1 MSKYQELMNQAQQL
15 MAQAEEARKAE
26 LQGVIQQIKATMAE
40 HGITL
45 ADFGGEPGRRAGT
58 RAKKTAEVRYR
69 GPNGEVW
76 SGGRGR
82 RPDWVLQLQTQGK
95 DIEQYRV

>member
-1 MSKYQELMNQAQQL
+1 MSKYQELINQAQQL

-40 HGITL
+40 HGIAL
-45 ADFGGEPGRRAGT
+45 ADLGGKPGRRAAAGG
-58 RAKKTAEVRYR
+58 KKTAEVRYR
-69 GPNGEVW
+69 GPNGEGW

-82 RPDWVLQLQTQGK
+82 RPDWVLQLQAQGK

>member
-45 ADFGGEPGRRAGT
+45 ADLGGKPGRRGGAG
-58 RAKKTAEVRYR
+58 AKKTAEVRYR
-69 GPNGEVW
+69 GPNGEGW

-82 RPDWVLQLQTQGK
+82 RPDWVLQLQAQGK